1 MFHLYIIRK
10 YSQALKQRNS
20 FSGRMCITPITA
32 WSSPQE
38 TEILITSYYAI
49 PPSMRMY
56 GTVHKSLRCFSP
68 QIIFEPNKKSVRYLF
83 PPQFF
88 RNSFILPLLSPTFNM
103 ALPPAPHRKK
113 RKKTYRTGTK
123 LFRGDTYDKKSIHT
137 AYVNQYHHNGA
148 IGAEERKRKTYWFF
162 RKCHHLLSLS
172 VGKGFLFFPY
182 KPA

>member
-83 PPQFF
+83 PPQF
-88 RNSFILPLLSPTFNM
+88 SAIPSYCPSYPLLLIWPFLRPPTG
-103 ALPPAPHRKK
+103 KK
-113 RKKTYRTGTK
+113 
-123 LFRGDTYDKKSIHT
+123 
-137 AYVNQYHHNGA
+137 
-148 IGAEERKRKTYWFF
+148 ERKLTAQGQSYSGVTRTTKKASIPHTWINITTTE
-162 RKCHHLLSLS
+162 R
-172 VGKGFLFFPY
+172 
-182 KPA
+182 